1 MHQPT
6 LYTARLLLR
15 PFQLSDAPAVQRL
28 AGDAAVAEMTLNVPH
43 PYGDGMA
50 ETWIASHRGAWDAG
64 AAVTFA
70 IATLDN
76 ELRGTISLQ
85 LTTPHRR
92 GEMGYWI
99 GRPYWGQGVA
109 TEAVH
114 GLLQFAFGPLG
125 LNRVQAS
132 HLPRNPASGRVMQKA
147 GMQREGLHREQY
159 LKDGRFE
166 DVMQYAVLRCDWES
180 GSAGHTSTEHPHHVH

>member
-6 LYTARLLLR
+6 LHTARLILR
-15 PFQLSDAPAVQRL
+15 PFQLSDAPAVQHL
-28 AGDAAVAEMTLNVPH
+28 AGDEAVAEMTLSVPH
-43 PYGDGMA
+43 PYGDGVA
-50 ETWIASHRGAWDAG
+50 ETWIASHPAAWAEG
-64 AAVTFA
+64 TAVTFA
-70 IATLDN
+70 ITTLEN
-76 ELRGTISLQ
+76 ELRGTIGLQ

-99 GRPYWGQGVA
+99 GRPYWGQGLA
-109 TEAVH
+109 TEAVRV
-114 GLLQFAFGPLG
+114 LFDFAFGPLG

-159 LKDGRFE
+159 LKGGRFE
-166 DVMQYAVLRCDWES
+166 DVVHYAMLRGDWVER
-180 GSAGHTSTEHPHHVH
+180 A